1 VIAFVMRSNRRF
13 RPGMSLPE
21 VLVVLGIISILV
33 GLLLPAVQ
41 GARESARRL
50 QCSNHLRQVGTAL
63 ENRLSLFAAY
73 PSGTGGASSAKPFQG
88 WMVEL
93 LPHLEQSPLFRESEQ
108 NFKSGS
114 IYSEHPGFAQHLPFF
129 VCPSDGRL
137 DGPQRSIRFQL
148 TAGMTSYIGLNGTHW
163 QANDGILYYDSKV
176 RGAAI
181 LDGKSNTIV
190 VAERPPSP
198 FFDYGWWYGAHG
210 NDVRGTL
217 DHTLGSRETSTSFF
231 KVCEPPASAAT
242 MPRLDF
248 RDECLVS
255 YFWSFHEG
263 GFWTLRADA
272 SVYFFRQ
279 NNSDVFQ
286 KLATRAGG
294 EVVSE

>member
-1 VIAFVMRSNRRF
+1 MIAFVMRSNRRF

-129 VCPSDGRL
+129 VCPSD
-137 DGPQRSIRFQL
+137 S
-148 TAGMTSYIGLNGTHW
+148 TKA
-163 QANDGILYYDSKV
+163 V
-176 RGAAI
+176 
-181 LDGKSNTIV
+181 
-190 VAERPPSP
+190 
-198 FFDYGWWYGAHG
+198 
-210 NDVRGTL
+210 
-217 DHTLGSRETSTSFF
+217 GS
-231 KVCEPPASAAT
+231 
-242 MPRLDF
+242 
-248 RDECLVS
+248 
-255 YFWSFHEG
+255 
-263 GFWTLRADA
+263 
-272 SVYFFRQ
+272 
-279 NNSDVFQ
+279 
-286 KLATRAGG
+286 
-294 EVVSE
+294 